1 MSNTIHQI
9 QVERT
14 FYKREKD
21 MFGNV
26 ERIPYKKKVTRPVE
40 LVPTGRRFGY
50 FIIDSIFLYIVQV
63 ILLIPAFFLV
73 AALDPMIANILLQL
87 FQLLI
92 WFGYYFLFESYMQQT
107 PGKMILGYVVID
119 ERAQHAGFGKIALRT
134 VCRLIPFEAFS
145 CLSERG
151 GWHDRLSKSYVVS
164 KEERAELQR
173 LLGGISE
180 MENDLL
186 DQ

>member
-1 MSNTIHQI
+1 MSNNIHQI

-21 MFGNV
+21 VFGNV
-26 ERIPYKKKVTRPVE
+26 ERVPYKKTVARPVE

-50 FIIDSIFLYIVQV
+50 CIIDSIFLYIIQV
-63 ILLIPAFFLV
+63 VVLIPALFLV
-73 AALDPMIANILLQL
+73 AALDPLTANIILQVL
-87 FQLLI
+87 QLLI

-119 ERAQHAGFGKIALRT
+119 ERAQHPELGKIALRT

-151 GWHDRLSKSYVVS
+151 GWHDRFSKSYVVS
-164 KEERAELQR
+164 KEERTKLQR
-173 LLGGISE
+173 LIGGVAE